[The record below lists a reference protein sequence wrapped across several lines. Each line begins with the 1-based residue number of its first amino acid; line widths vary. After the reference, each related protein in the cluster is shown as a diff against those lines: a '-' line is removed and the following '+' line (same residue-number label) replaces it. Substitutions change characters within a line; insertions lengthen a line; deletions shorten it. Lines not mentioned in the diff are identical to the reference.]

1 MAAGA
6 TVNAVCQW
14 SECRANPNAEFSF
27 GSLALCSLAGG
38 AAASLPDLLEPAFS
52 PNHRGFFHSLTA
64 AALVAY
70 GISGRH
76 TQRLGVLGKMV
87 LWVLGLGYLSHL
99 AADATTPKSL
109 PIFGWGKR
117 WNPSLWC

>member
-14 SECRANPNAEFSF
+14 SERQANPNAEFSF

-38 AAASLPDLLEPAFS
+38 AAASLPDLLEPAYS
-52 PNHRGFFHSLTA
+52 PHHRQFFHSLTA

-70 GISGRH
+70 GISGGH
-76 TQRLGVLGKMV
+76 VLRFGPIGRML
-87 LWVLGLGYLSHL
+87 LWVLGFGYLSHIV
-99 AADATTPKSL
+99 ADSTTPRSIPL
-109 PIFGWGKR
+109 I
-117 WNPSLWC
+117 

>member
-14 SECRANPNAEFSF
+14 SECWANPNAEFSF